1 MTDFQHPTE
10 QGSQAEDLV
19 GSKEKSQFSG
29 PSQSV
34 KTTLQSEFLPVNYEV
49 PVSPGNY
56 TKFEAGENRLRILAS
71 PIIGYEWWTEGNE
84 GNEGSR
90 KPVRVPMNVEHPSD
104 AKHFWAM
111 PVWNYKH
118 GRVQILE
125 ITQKSIQ
132 ESLRTFAA
140 GAEWGSPLQYDVS
153 IIRQGEGRDTKYQV
167 IPTPHSQVRPEVK
180 GAYQQ
185 TAVNLDALFEGKDPF
200 ASEAVE

>member
-1 MTDFQHPTE
+1 MTNFQHPAE
-10 QGSQAEDLV
+10 QGSQAGDLV
-19 GSKEKSQFSG
+19 GIKEKSQKISG
-29 PSQSV
+29 SQNPNLS
-34 KTTLQSEFLPVNYEV
+34 LQSAFLPVNYEV
-49 PVSPGNY
+49 PVSPSNY

-71 PIIGYEWWTEGNE
+71 PIIGYEWWTEDDAGT
-84 GNEGSR
+84 R

-140 GAEWGSPLQYDVS
+140 GLEWGSPLHYDVS

-167 IPTPHSQVRPEVK
+167 IPTPHSQIKPEVK
-180 GAYQQ
+180 VAYQQ

-200 ASEAVE
+200 AIEANK